1 MNGILLILCIA
12 FLLFASSKIESRKQ
26 EEEPEYL
33 DFDLAGANE
42 KIDIVSETRI
52 DLNAME
58 QLATDLQVST
68 PDMQFV
74 IQLAWIGRDGKDHT
88 YDLYIDG
95 QNTATDAIA
104 LITEREINELR
115 QSLAY
120 ECAALSRETSMANKR
135 GMQAKNA

>member
-1 MNGILLILCIA
+1 MNGLLLILCIA

-95 QNTATDAIA
+95 QNTATDAIS
-104 LITEREINELR
+104 LIAEREINELR
-115 QSLAY
+115 QALAY
-120 ECAALSRETSMANKR
+120 ECAELSYETSTKRKR
-135 GMQAKNA
+135 GFLVKNT

>member
-1 MNGILLILCIA
+1 MNGLLLILCIA
-12 FLLFASSKIESRKQ
+12 FLLYVSSKIEKRKN
-26 EEEPEYL
+26 EEPIYP

-95 QNTATDAIA
+95 QNTATDAIS

-115 QSLAY
+115 QALAY
-120 ECAALSRETSMANKR
+120 ECAELSYETSTKRKR
-135 GMQAKNA
+135 GFLVKNT